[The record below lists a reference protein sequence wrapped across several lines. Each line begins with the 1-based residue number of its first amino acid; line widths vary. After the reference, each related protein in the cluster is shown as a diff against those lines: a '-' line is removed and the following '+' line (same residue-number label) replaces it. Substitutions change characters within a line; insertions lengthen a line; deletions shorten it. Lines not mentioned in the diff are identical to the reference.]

1 MTSLC
6 AVPFANMS
14 RIQPGQHA
22 QNFQACISEF
32 APAKD
37 LSFSIYFKGTS
48 RKTTGAVK
56 ESALSIIC
64 QNQESYDRFY
74 GIVRGF
80 MDDVANK
87 RRISGVQNQLVEKL
101 WDEADLHDRGKLSL
115 DAIKALC
122 AKMNITISD
131 ANIEEKFKEVDTDY
145 SGFIEKNEFPFFIE
159 SLMERKDVEVLWT
172 SLTKTAADE
181 AVSLY
186 DHTDARGNPAFKK
199 LGIESKKNT
208 TTSGRISIER
218 FHDFMINV
226 QKEKCADGSDF
237 TLQHAIALVETIV
250 ASEGLSMK
258 GSPFDGTTIDFMIFK
273 EYITSVEMNGALRAS
288 ETRVSHDM
296 SHPLSH
302 YYIASSH
309 NTYLEG
315 DQWRS
320 NSSTNRYIS
329 DLLKSC
335 RCVELDCWDGAN
347 NEPIITHGLT
357 ATGQIN
363 FRDTIQAINEYAFK
377 SSPYPII
384 LSIEQHCSAQ
394 QQEVQV
400 RIMKD
405 TFKGK
410 LLEAQAEGT
419 MQELPSPEELKGR
432 IILKG
437 KRSHQ
442 ETDANTRDEEDE
454 EAELEAIQEMRR
466 QSIGFS
472 NMEKFREVLD
482 SVTAGKLNSSP
493 KVAEIENESTAIESK
508 SSKKNIEGDALNISE
523 VTFLGTGKV
532 AKFDES
538 SLALPCDVMCSYSET
553 TTSTNLQ
560 SDLTTARWIL
570 HNRSHLSRIYPKG
583 TRIDS
588 SNYIPTPAWAAGAQ
602 LVALNYQTGDDGM
615 FTNHGKFQCNGG
627 CGYVLK
633 PKYMIEDGAKP
644 SPPIRLQ
651 LHIFGGAQLPK
662 PGGANH
668 GEVVDPFLFMD
679 VTGKGNDNSKLSTE
693 TISNNG
699 FNPIWDE
706 LVSFDI
712 RYPDVAM
719 LNIKCMDQD
728 SMRNEFIGFA
738 SYPITSL
745 REGVRV
751 MPIRD
756 RDGTT
761 DGDFH
766 FSKIFVNIS
775 ISPLEETKM
784 VDLEVQL

>member
-159 SLMERKDVEVLWT
+159 SLMERKDVE
-172 SLTKTAADE
+172 
-181 AVSLY
+181 
-186 DHTDARGNPAFKK
+186 K
-199 LGIESKKNT
+199 LDIESKKNT

-226 QKEKCADGSDF
+226 QKEKS
-237 TLQHAIALVETIV
+237 
-250 ASEGLSMK
+250 
-258 GSPFDGTTIDFMIFK
+258 
-273 EYITSVEMNGALRAS
+273 LRAS

-472 NMEKFREVLD
+472 NMGKFR
-482 SVTAGKLNSSP
+482 
-493 KVAEIENESTAIESK
+493 
-508 SSKKNIEGDALNISE
+508 DAVNISE

-602 LVALNYQTGDDGM
+602 LVALNYQTGDDG
-615 FTNHGKFQCNGG
+615 
-627 CGYVLK
+627 
-633 PKYMIEDGAKP
+633 I
-644 SPPIRLQ
+644 PPIRLQ

-679 VTGKGNDNSKLSTE
+679 VTGKGDDNSKLSTE

-766 FSKIFVNIS
+766 FSKLFVNIS